1 MKFAAFGRVA
11 QLVRAPRLHRGGPGF
26 ESLRAHHQTER
37 IFLIGRVAHFA
48 GSESLRLRILEAD
61 RNLARS
67 EIPATVKVILLSL
80 AGDVYGLGLQALL
93 VRGFLLSTNR
103 QRDGTNERKAESE
116 RRKQAS
122 HFKPPG
128 RRITLSNYTSTRR
141 ARHRSRFFVG
151 QSLQRPTVSA

>member
-37 IFLIGRVAHFA
+37 IFLIGRMAHFA

-67 EIPATVKVILLSL
+67 EIPATVKVILLSV
-80 AGDVYGLGLQALL
+80 AGDVYGLGLRVLL
-93 VRGFLLSTNR
+93 VRRFLLSTNR
-103 QRDGTNERKAESE
+103 
-116 RRKQAS
+116 
-122 HFKPPG
+122 
-128 RRITLSNYTSTRR
+128 
-141 ARHRSRFFVG
+141 
-151 QSLQRPTVSA
+151 